1 MPKKARGR
9 PKGSR
14 TAFKPDKLSTDKDA
28 AAVVLL
34 DAQLR
39 FASLREVKVTE
50 RQAAEWAVAASL
62 APKDIQPKFHKGPP
76 PRRPAVTGHR
86 NSPTKKSL
94 LHGYNE
100 LELDIKRFGPA
111 ADRVRKKRA
120 AWRRRPEARKWLS
133 DRSYG
138 LAQHLYREVIPGER
152 LRERH
157 DQTK

>member
-14 TAFKPDKLSTDKDA
+14 TAFKADKLSTDKDA

-39 FASLREVKVTE
+39 FASLRGVKVTE

-62 APKDIQPKFHKGPP
+62 APKDIQPTFHKGPP
-76 PRRPAVTGHR
+76 PRQLTVTGHR
-86 NSPTKKSL
+86 YSPTKKSL

-100 LELDIKRFGPA
+100 FELDIKRFDPA

-120 AWRRRPEARKWLS
+120 AWRRRPEAREWLS

-138 LAQHLYREVIPGER
+138 LAQHLYRDVIPGER

-157 DQTK
+157 HQTK